1 MERAFQ
7 LKRKEENTVTKVS
20 ISIYLSMKKN
30 VNVNISSLSFFLMEK
45 KKKYPRRAFDWS
57 ISIAWWVNLLMP
69 GNGEKSLMWPAITS
83 QDPVL

>member
-1 MERAFQ
+1 
-7 LKRKEENTVTKVS
+7 
-20 ISIYLSMKKN
+20 
-30 VNVNISSLSFFLMEK
+30 MEK